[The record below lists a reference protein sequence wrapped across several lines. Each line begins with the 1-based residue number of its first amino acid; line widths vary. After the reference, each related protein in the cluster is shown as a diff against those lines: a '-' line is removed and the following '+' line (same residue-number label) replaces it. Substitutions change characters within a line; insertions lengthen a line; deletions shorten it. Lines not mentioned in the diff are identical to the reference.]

1 MVRWAFVSILLLCA
15 CAQVGTITGGE
26 TDTTPPR
33 VLRQTISD
41 KQCNVNAQ
49 EQLLIFDEF
58 IKLDQAQQRI
68 TLMPADSRLQFETK
82 GKNLRISFLDPLQAN
97 TTYTLT
103 SNGGIKDLTEGNDSL
118 MTWRFSTGQ
127 TLDSLELIAH
137 ARECLPSNKQTS
149 IQLALYVSDT
159 SKVPRYLGRFDANGQ
174 LHLKG
179 LKEGIYFAK
188 AFIDEDQDG
197 ACAAKESQDQF
208 FAPILLNVAFNDTL
222 SFLLSKPKNKIANS
236 TDLKQTNPIP
246 VDSSQTKVLLS
257 SLILEFDAIQ
267 PDLLVA
273 LYLGESL
280 HRKIKVDA
288 NLLRIENLEA
298 GLYEL
303 RLIKDLNQNQ
313 EWDAIDL
320 EAKTR
325 CEPLFIYPEKI
336 KLRANWELTIP
347 VNIPANSLF
356 KQ

>member
-1 MVRWAFVSILLLCA
+1 MVRWAVVSILLLCA

-26 TDTTPPR
+26 TDTAPPK
-33 VLRQTISD
+33 VLRQSISD
-41 KQCNVNAQ
+41 KECNVKAQ
-49 EQLLIFDEF
+49 EQFLIFDEF

-82 GKNLRISFLDPLQAN
+82 GKSLRISFLDPLQAN

-118 MTWRFSTGQ
+118 MIWRFATGQ
-127 TLDSLELIAH
+127 TLDSLELMAQ
-137 ARECLPSNKQTS
+137 AKECLPSNKQTP
-149 IQLALYVSDT
+149 IQLGLYVSDT
-159 SKVPRYLGRFDANGQ
+159 SKTPRYLGRFDAKGQ
-174 LHLKG
+174 LQLKG
-179 LKEGIYFAK
+179 LKEGVYFAK

-208 FAPILLNVAFNDTL
+208 FKPIILNAASHDTL
-222 SFLLSKPKNKIANS
+222 YFTLSKPKNKTAQTTAS
-236 TDLKQTNPIP
+236 KQTNP
-246 VDSSQTKVLLS
+246 SSDTNQTKVALS
-257 SLILEFDAIQ
+257 SLILGFDSIQ

-280 HRKIKVDA
+280 YRKIKVDT
-288 NLLRIENLEA
+288 NLLTLENLEA
-298 GLYEL
+298 GIYEL
-303 RLIKDLNQNQ
+303 RLFKDLNLNL

-336 KLRANWELTIP
+336 KLRANWELTVA
-347 VNIPANSLF
+347 VNIPPNSLF

>member
-1 MVRWAFVSILLLCA
+1 MVRWTVVSILLLCA

-26 TDTTPPR
+26 TDTAPPK

-41 KQCNVNAQ
+41 KQCNVKAQ
-49 EQLLIFDEF
+49 EQFLIFDEF
-58 IKLDQAQQRI
+58 IKLNQAQQRI
-68 TLMPADSRLQFETK
+68 TLMPADSRLQFEAK

-127 TLDSLELIAH
+127 TLDSLELMAQ
-137 ARECLPSNKQTS
+137 AKECLPSNKQMS
-149 IQLALYVSDT
+149 IQLGLYASDT
-159 SKVPRYLGRFDANGQ
+159 DKTPRYIGRFDAKGK

-179 LKEGIYFAK
+179 LKEGVYFAK

-197 ACAAKESQDQF
+197 ACAAKESQDQLF
-208 FAPILLNVAFNDTL
+208 EPIILNAASQDTL
-222 SFLLSKPKNKIANS
+222 YFTLSKPKNKTEQTPA
-236 TDLKQTNPIP
+236 LKQTNTSS
-246 VDSSQTKVLLS
+246 DTSQTKVALSTLL
-257 SLILEFDAIQ
+257 LEFDSIQ
-267 PDLLVA
+267 PGLLVV

-280 HRKIKVDA
+280 HRKIKVDTK
-288 NLLRIENLEA
+288 LLTIENLAA
-298 GLYEL
+298 GIYEL
-303 RLIKDLNQNQ
+303 RLIKDLNMNL

-336 KLRANWELTIP
+336 KLRANWELTVP
-347 VNIPANSLF
+347 VNIPPNSLF

>member
-1 MVRWAFVSILLLCA
+1 MVRWAIVSILLLCA

-26 TDTTPPR
+26 TDTAPPK
-33 VLRQTISD
+33 VLRQTIAD
-41 KQCNVNAQ
+41 KQCNVKAQ
-49 EQLLIFDEF
+49 EQNLVFDEY

-118 MTWRFSTGQ
+118 MTWIFSTGQ
-127 TLDSLELIAH
+127 TLDSLELTAQ
-137 ARECLPSNKQTS
+137 AKECIPSNKQTS
-149 IQLALYVSDT
+149 IQLGLYVSDT
-159 SKVPRYLGRFDANGQ
+159 SKTPRYIGRFDDKGQ
-174 LHLKG
+174 IHLKG
-179 LKEGIYFAK
+179 LKEGVYIAK

-208 FAPILLNVAFNDTL
+208 FKPIVLDATAKDTL
-222 SFLLSKPKNKIANS
+222 FFMLSKPKNNTAQS
-236 TDLKQTNPIP
+236 TALQQTKPSL
-246 VDSSQTKVLLS
+246 VDTNQTKVS
-257 SLILEFDAIQ
+257 PSKLILEFATIQ

-273 LYLGESL
+273 LYQGEAL
-280 HRKIKVDA
+280 LRKIKVEA
-288 NLLRIENLEA
+288 PLLTIENLEA

-303 RLIKDLNQNQ
+303 RLINDLNQNQ

-320 EAKTR
+320 VSKTR

-347 VNIPANSLF
+347 VNIPPNSLF